1 MKVSLRLRRHA
12 ESAPATALFLPT
24 QDVGELLSVCSRLGH
39 DALPPVHFVAQG
51 FLVKLPG
58 PTQRKHAGA
67 IALRALARD
76 LFIPTDAELIPPLL
90 DDEAGGLVR
99 DRALLLLPG
108 AGASAFA
115 PHQPVTVTQLI
126 RGPEI
131 VRKPWRSLPNVRP
144 LADRLTSV
152 TVHVPEEPPEQIVE
166 QIVEQ
171 GREEIGTEAP
181 LDSSASLPAR
191 ALGQTALGQTALG
204 QTALGQTA
212 LGLGRWLSRRRV
224 SIYILLAMLLGLGAA
239 LLAGAFSSSPG
250 GGMGGLGFL
259 LGLAC
264 VVLAIWLAGLIHRGA
279 LDRLGTRL
287 AAAGMALAPRITEEI
302 LGKQEAA
309 LRYLLDLFHAGK
321 IEEAL
326 RRALVLDREWERGD
340 QWSTQA
346 ALPTNDLN
354 YSLRDVLAKQRP
366 GGAWVPREEITRQ
379 LRQEYR
385 KQAEEAARRGD
396 YRRAAYIYA
405 KLLSDYRQAA
415 VVLARGG
422 LHHDAA
428 LIYQKKLNDN
438 LAAAHEFEAGGEFD
452 DAVKLYREAGA
463 YLPAGDLLMRM
474 GEEEPALAEY
484 RAEANRLV
492 ATQGYY
498 QAGELWYQRIKRPD
512 LALEYYEH
520 GWQQRPHNN
529 ALPCALRLSGL
540 YACQEAL
547 PQFFSLLGQAE
558 EYLRT
563 DTPDGPA
570 AEFFNEVVRLA
581 DRPSLASHR
590 EDVRDRAF
598 MGIAS
603 RLRARVRQGTAPA
616 NLVSSF
622 LGQSNLWPAAVVSD
636 AQFACDTGRKRREAP
651 APTSVTLSALRIP
664 ARIPVVT
671 AVAWA
676 EEAGDLFVGFESG
689 EVVCYRTGTGEMIEL
704 PLARENDPVLSLAV
718 TAGGTM
724 AIVARATSSEKV
736 KLTSVHKNGRG
747 FHWGQTI
754 ILEPSGP
761 CWLCPIIPPSFGHC
775 AYFWDGEQLRALQG
789 KHYLIPERTRY
800 PNDKSPVAM
809 FPYPRPSG
817 TVAAFVIEDQRIT
830 HYASGF
836 AQDTVET
843 TDMAHM
849 AARALGL
856 LVGSEQTLGWTP
868 GLPEDS
874 SLAAPQVSWLK
885 KGSDSVELVGMSSSG
900 MLYWSKLVLEHHELV
915 NVVTR
920 YQAEPTPYLAATLIR
935 PGFVAAVTSTHLH
948 TFHCDQRGLGSET
961 VMSAS
966 MADAIA
972 CYYYADQHC
981 LMVVCRGGTI
991 KRVALAR

>member
-1 MKVSLRLRRHA
+1 
-12 ESAPATALFLPT
+12 
-24 QDVGELLSVCSRLGH
+24 VGELLNLCSGLGP
-39 DALPPVHFVAQG
+39 DALPPVHFVAEG

-67 IALRALARD
+67 IPLRALARD
-76 LFIPTDAELIPPLL
+76 LFIPADAELIPPLL

-108 AGASAFA
+108 AGVSAFA
-115 PHQPVTVTQLI
+115 PHQPVTITQLI
-126 RGPEI
+126 RSPEI
-131 VRKPWRSLPNVRP
+131 VRKPWRSFPNVRP

-181 LDSSASLPAR
+181 RDNRTEAPHTNRTEAPHTNRTEAPHTNRTEAPRDNRTGLPAR
-191 ALGQTALGQTALG
+191 ALGR
-204 QTALGQTA
+204 TA

-224 SIYILLAMLLGLGAA
+224 SHYVLLAMLLGLGAA
-239 LLAGAFSSSPG
+239 LLAGGLSSSPG

-259 LGLAC
+259 LGLFCIALG
-264 VVLAIWLAGLIHRGA
+264 VWLGGLIHRGA

-287 AAAGMALAPRITEEI
+287 AAVGMALAPRITEEI

-326 RRALVLDREWERGD
+326 RRALTLDQDWERGD
-340 QWSTQA
+340 QWSASTTLA
-346 ALPTNDLN
+346 TNDLS
-354 YSLRDVLAKQRP
+354 YSLPNVLAKEGPHGR
-366 GGAWVPREEITRQ
+366 WMSKEETIRE

-405 KLLSDYRQAA
+405 KLLNDYRQAA

-438 LAAAHEFEAGGEFD
+438 LAAAQEFEAGGEVD

-463 YLPAGDLLMRM
+463 FLSAGDLLMRM
-474 GEEEPALAEY
+474 GEEEPALVEY

-492 ATQGYY
+492 TTQGYY

-520 GWQQRPHNN
+520 GWRQRPHHN

-540 YACQEAL
+540 YACQESL
-547 PQFFSLLGQAE
+547 PRFLTLLGEAE

-563 DTPDGPA
+563 DSPDGPA

-581 DRPSLASHR
+581 DRPPLAPHR

-598 MGIAS
+598 IGIAS

-636 AQFACDTGRKRREAP
+636 AQFACEGGRKRREAP

-754 ILEPSGP
+754 ILEPSGA

-775 AYFWDGEQLRALQG
+775 AYFWDGEDLRALQG

-800 PNDKSPVAM
+800 PKNRNPVAM
-809 FPYPRPSG
+809 FPCPRPSG
-817 TVAAFVIEDQRIT
+817 TVAAFVIEDQRVM
-830 HYASGF
+830 YYP
-836 AQDTVET
+836 
-843 TDMAHM
+843 
-849 AARALGL
+849 RGL
-856 LVGSEQTLGWTP
+856 NQEGSEHTLGWRP
-868 GLPEDS
+868 GLADDS
-874 SLAAPQVSWLK
+874 SLATPPVSWLHR
-885 KGSDSVELVGMSSSG
+885 GSEGVDLVGTSSAG
-900 MLYWSKLVLEHHELV
+900 TLHWSNLEFGK
-915 NVVTR
+915 NRIASAVTHF
-920 YQAEPTPYLAATLIR
+920 QSQPTPYLAATFIRSGLI
-935 PGFVAAVTSTHLH
+935 AAVTATHLRVLR
-948 TFHCDQRGLGSET
+948 CDQRGFGAET

-991 KRVALAR
+991 KRVTLPT